1 MIAKGN
7 KEKLLYTM
15 LGSVNDKLQ
24 NLRIIYNE
32 TGDRRYLGPMAQAS
46 KDLKKIV
53 NYMEGK

>member
-7 KEKLLYTM
+7 KEKLLYAM